1 MNTILAPI
9 DFSAGTRKAIAGP
22 APRARKLSARIV
34 LLRGV
39 AQNHRADALNLAAVE
54 AVEA

>member
-1 MNTILAPI
+1 MKTILAPT
-9 DFSAGTRKAIAGP
+9 DFSAGTQKVIADP
-22 APRARKLSARIV
+22 APRARKLSARVV